1 MLQPKPWSI
10 RSLLLGGA
18 AILLS
23 ACATQ
28 APASTSSAAGA
39 TSAAPAAGQ
48 ASQAAPGNAS
58 AIVIA
63 QVRDATKLDPS
74 RLATVI
80 DRNIMANVFDPL
92 IHRKGDGSLV
102 GVLAEKWD
110 RTSDTTW
117 RFSLRHGVKFQN
129 EEPFNAQAVKVTLDR
144 IRDGSI
150 SETAST
156 YRTIKAVNV
165 VDDYTVDVETTTP
178 DPLMPSR
185 VADLAF
191 IIPPGYLKEKGD
203 DYLLSNPVGTGPYRF
218 VQWVRGDRIELE
230 ANPSYWRGA
239 PKIQKVTFRVIGDDT
254 ARVAALR
261 TGGVDIAADVPP
273 STVDS
278 IKQQSTL
285 RVSEA
290 DSSTINFVG
299 FNFNPDI
306 KSPVQDK
313 RVRQALNYAVD
324 RDAIV
329 KAILAGSATPVGQ
342 PMTPSTFGFAPEVK
356 PYPSDIAKA
365 KALLAEAGYPDGFSV
380 EMSFPT
386 GIVVSGK
393 EVAEAVAGQF
403 AKVGVKVSIQQMEWA
418 AFNQKGIEGTIS
430 PLFLSYIRSSN
441 FDADQILTNAVRTK
455 GAFNFGR
462 YSNTEVDAR
471 TEKAGTLLDQAE
483 RSKLY
488 GEIAQITSDDPP
500 WVYLHSPKVMYG
512 VNSKLAWEAVPDNIV
527 FVFDDVST
535 K

>member
-1 MLQPKPWSI
+1 MTI
-10 RSLLLGGA
+10 LGPFLARAPLA
-18 AILLS
+18 ALALALVACS
-23 ACATQ
+23 A
-28 APASTSSAAGA
+28 P
-39 TSAAPAAGQ
+39 APAAPGA
-48 ASQAAPGNAS
+48 ASTPAAAAQPAAS
-58 AIVIA
+58 AVSSLTIG

-80 DRNIMANVFDPL
+80 DRNVLANIFDPL
-92 IHRKGDGSLV
+92 IHRTRDGSLV
-102 GVLAEKWD
+102 GVLAEKWE

-117 RFSLRHGVKFQN
+117 RFSLRKGVKFHN
-129 EEPFNAQAVKVTLDR
+129 GEPFNAQAVKVTLDR
-144 IRDGSI
+144 IRDKDI
-150 SETAST
+150 SETSST

-165 VDDYTVDVETTTP
+165 VDDATVDIETTAP

-191 IIPPGYLKEKGD
+191 IIPPGYLQEKGD

-230 ANPSYWRGA
+230 ANPDYWRGK
-239 PKIQKVTFRVIGDDT
+239 PKVQKLTFRAIGDDT

-261 TGGVDIAADVPP
+261 TGGIDIAADIPP
-273 STVDS
+273 SAVDTV
-278 IKQQSTL
+278 KQQSGL

-290 DSSTINFVG
+290 TSSTINFVG
-299 FNFNPDI
+299 FNFNQPGNAPLRDR
-306 KSPVQDK
+306 

-324 RDAIV
+324 KDAIV
-329 KAILAGSATPVGQ
+329 KAIMADTASPIGQ
-342 PMTPSTFGFAPEVK
+342 PMTESTFGFAPSVR
-356 PYPSDIAKA
+356 PYQSDTAKA
-365 KALLAEAGYPDGFSV
+365 KALLAEAGYPDGFTV

-418 AFNQKGIEGTIS
+418 AFNQKGIEGSIS

-441 FDADQILTNAVRTK
+441 FDADQILTTSIRTN

-462 YSNTEVDAR
+462 YSNTDVDAR
-471 TEKAGTLLDQAE
+471 IDKAGTLLEPDQRSAIYAE
-483 RSKLY
+483 V
-488 GEIAQITSDDPP
+488 AQLTHDDPP
-500 WVYLHSPKVMYG
+500 WVYLHSPKVIYG
-512 VNSKLAWEAVPDNIV
+512 VSDKLAWEAVPDNIV
-527 FVFDDVST
+527 FVFDDVAV